1 MSEKPIFD
9 YIANYYDQ
17 WFETPLG
24 KKIFESEKRA
34 IESLIEN
41 GEGKTAL
48 DLGIGTGLFTQILR
62 DKGFRVIGVD
72 ISEEMLKIAKRRGFE
87 VIKHDLNDPLP
98 FDSNS
103 FDFVFSMTSIEFLK
117 DPKPL
122 FNETKRVLKDGG
134 KFLLIT
140 LNSLSLWALKRRIE
154 GFYNKNNLFNK
165 GKFYSPNSLKNFFI
179 EGWEILRCESKT
191 FIPPW
196 NPIFPFFWERFFSKI
211 FPFAGAISII
221 LLRKK
226 QEV

>member
-9 YIANYYDQ
+9 DIANYYDQ

-24 KKIFESEKRA
+24 KKIFESERRA

-41 GEGKTAL
+41 GENKLAL

-62 DKGFRVIGVD
+62 EKGFRVIGVD
-72 ISEEMLKIAKRRGFE
+72 ISEEMLKIARKRGFE

-98 FDSNS
+98 FENDS

-122 FNETKRVLKDGG
+122 FNETKRVLKKDG

-140 LNSLSLWALKRRIE
+140 LNSLSFWAFKRRVE
-154 GFYNKNNLFNK
+154 GFFDKNNLFNK
-165 GKFYSPNSLKNFFI
+165 GKFYSPYSLKKFFK

-196 NPIFPFFWERFFSKI
+196 NPIFPSFWEKIFSKI
-211 FPFAGAISII
+211 LPLSGAISII
-221 LLRKK
+221 LLKK
-226 QEV
+226 K

>member
-9 YIANYYDQ
+9 DIANYYDQ

-24 KKIFESEKRA
+24 KKIFDSEKRA

-41 GEGKTAL
+41 GENKLAL

-72 ISEEMLKIAKRRGFE
+72 ISEEMLKIARKRGFE

-98 FDSNS
+98 FENDS

-122 FNETKRVLKDGG
+122 FNETKRVLKKDG

-140 LNSLSLWALKRRIE
+140 LNSLSFWAFKRRVE
-154 GFYNKNNLFNK
+154 GFFDKNNLFNK
-165 GKFYSPNSLKNFFI
+165 GKFYSPYSLKKFFK

-196 NPIFPFFWERFFSKI
+196 NPIFPSFWEKIFSKI
-211 FPFAGAISII
+211 FPLSGAISII
-221 LLRKK
+221 LLKK
-226 QEV
+226 K

>member
-9 YIANYYDQ
+9 DIANYYDQ

-24 KKIFESEKRA
+24 KKIFESERRA

-41 GEGKTAL
+41 GENKLAL

-62 DKGFRVIGVD
+62 EKGFRVIGVD
-72 ISEEMLKIAKRRGFE
+72 ISEEMLKIARKRGFE

-98 FDSNS
+98 FENDS

-122 FNETKRVLKDGG
+122 FNETKRVLKKDG

-140 LNSLSLWALKRRIE
+140 LNSLSFWAFKRRVE
-154 GFYNKNNLFNK
+154 GFFDKNNLFNK
-165 GKFYSPNSLKNFFI
+165 GKFYSPYSLKKFFK

-196 NPIFPFFWERFFSKI
+196 NPIFPSFWEKIFSKI
-211 FPFAGAISII
+211 FPLSGAISII
-221 LLRKK
+221 LLKK
-226 QEV
+226 K

>member
-9 YIANYYDQ
+9 DIANYYDQ

-24 KKIFESEKRA
+24 KKIFDSERRA

-41 GEGKTAL
+41 GENKLAL

-62 DKGFRVIGVD
+62 EKGFRVIGVD
-72 ISEEMLKIAKRRGFE
+72 ISEEMLKIARKRGFE

-98 FDSNS
+98 FENDS
-103 FDFVFSMTSIEFLK
+103 FDLVFSMTSIEFLK

-122 FNETKRVLKDGG
+122 FNETKRVLKKDG

-140 LNSLSLWALKRRIE
+140 LNSLSFWAFKRRVE
-154 GFYNKNNLFNK
+154 GFFDKNNLFNK
-165 GKFYSPNSLKNFFI
+165 GKFYSPYSLKKFFK

-196 NPIFPFFWERFFSKI
+196 NPIFPSFWEKIFSKI
-211 FPFAGAISII
+211 FPLSGAISII
-221 LLRKK
+221 LLKK
-226 QEV
+226 K

>member
-9 YIANYYDQ
+9 DIANYYDQ

-41 GEGKTAL
+41 GENKLAL

-62 DKGFRVIGVD
+62 ERGFRVIGVD
-72 ISEEMLKIAKRRGFE
+72 ISEEMLKIARKRGFE
-87 VIKHDLNDPLP
+87 VIKHDFNDPLP
-98 FDSNS
+98 FENDS

-122 FNETKRVLKDGG
+122 FNETKRVLKKDG

-140 LNSLSLWALKRRIE
+140 LNSLSLWAFKRRVE
-154 GFYNKNNLFNK
+154 GFFDKNNLFNK
-165 GKFYSPNSLKNFFI
+165 GKFYSPYSLKKFFK

-196 NPIFPFFWERFFSKI
+196 NPIFPSFWERIFSKI
-211 FPFAGAISII
+211 LPFSGAISII
-221 LLRKK
+221 LLKK
-226 QEV
+226 K

>member
-9 YIANYYDQ
+9 DIANYYDQ

-24 KKIFESEKRA
+24 KKIFESERRA

-41 GEGKTAL
+41 GENKLAL

-62 DKGFRVIGVD
+62 EKGFRVIGVD
-72 ISEEMLKIAKRRGFE
+72 ISEEMLKIARKRGFE

-98 FDSNS
+98 FENDS

-122 FNETKRVLKDGG
+122 FNETKRVLKKDG

-140 LNSLSLWALKRRIE
+140 LNSLSFWAFKRRVE
-154 GFYNKNNLFNK
+154 GFFDKNNLFNK
-165 GKFYSPNSLKNFFI
+165 GKFYSPYSLKKFFK

-196 NPIFPFFWERFFSKI
+196 NPIFPSFWEKFFSKI
-211 FPFAGAISII
+211 LPLSGAISII
-221 LLRKK
+221 LLKK
-226 QEV
+226 K